1 MARNVVSGIRLVFG
15 VAVAEIGAYPA
26 RPRAV
31 ARSGIDAVWQGGF
44 ACFSTRVDL
53 TITDPLDRSAK
64 GKTMSNS
71 YDTSVSGRTGVDSM
85 DSPGSLDTAKREASE
100 LTHTAADRA
109 KGVVDTAKDEA
120 SSVLHEAKYQAK
132 DLFAQTRREMTD
144 QARTQQ
150 QRVAGGLRTVGGDL
164 RGMAEGAP
172 SDSVATDLVRQVS
185 DRLSSA
191 ATWLSEREPTD
202 VLVEV
207 KRFARRKPG
216 VFILGAVITGVV
228 VGRLTRA
235 LTTNAVEAKD
245 AASRADT
252 RSTPPVSADA
262 WTPAPSTAPTGA
274 APDVDETPIYAQ
286 SSGELSDAPITEDGD
301 VRSHTL

>member
-1 MARNVVSGIRLVFG
+1 
-15 VAVAEIGAYPA
+15 
-26 RPRAV
+26 
-31 ARSGIDAVWQGGF
+31 
-44 ACFSTRVDL
+44 
-53 TITDPLDRSAK
+53 
-64 GKTMSNS
+64 MSNS
-71 YDTSVSGRTGVDSM
+71 YDTSVSGRTGVDST
-85 DSPGSLDTAKREASE
+85 DSPDTVDTAKREASD
-100 LTHTAADRA
+100 LTHTAADQA

-120 SSVLHEAKYQAK
+120 SSVLHEAKFQAK
-132 DLFAQTRREMTD
+132 DLFAQTQQEMKD

-150 QRVAGGLRTVGGDL
+150 QRVAGGLRAVGGDL
-164 RGMAEGAP
+164 RGMADGAP

-191 ATWLSEREPTD
+191 AMWLSEREPGD

-216 VFILGAVITGVV
+216 VFILGAVLTGVV

-235 LTTNAVEAKD
+235 LATNAAEAKD
-245 AASRADT
+245 SADARDTASRPDT

-262 WTPAPSTAPTGA
+262 WTPAPAGA
-274 APDVDETPIYAQ
+274 ATGSGSDVDETPIYAQ
-286 SSGELSDAPITEDGD
+286 SSAELGDAPIMEDGD